1 MNRDDTI
8 NRSESPDFDA
18 GRLRQLAAA
27 QCDECLADDEA
38 AELEVMLSASAAA
51 RTMYVRY
58 MNVHAGLDW
67 EITSRESV
75 EEMVPAV
82 EASREQL
89 PPLSAQRSWPWALA
103 AIAAGL
109 LIVSSVAVW
118 HTKDGAEGSKSPI
131 ADTSAAPAGVDV
143 AAAVTELGPQA
154 KWSVARRDNDA
165 PKQLREG
172 DVVSISEGEMQV
184 RFDSG
189 VVVTLYAPAELEVI
203 SPMKGKAIRGRLS
216 ANVVDGAE
224 GFAIVTPRAT
234 VIDQGTVFGVEVGDT
249 GDTDVFV
256 FKGAVDL
263 HLDATDG
270 AEPRLA
276 KQRLTSGEAMRIDN
290 HGTTSRIVSISSDRF
305 GNRPDYHAPKVDRPV
320 LISAVSDNIER
331 GANSWNYY
339 EIVHGGMNEDAKAFV
354 DRDEHE
360 WNGIDPSGMP
370 KFLIGGD
377 YVKTFN
383 NDKFG
388 RDIELFVTVEQ
399 PCKLYVLLDD
409 RITPPAWLVNRFHD
423 TGFDVGM
430 DVGRF
435 YRLWDG
441 KLMEDRLPGVGPGVS
456 VDDTISIWECDI
468 NAPEIVHL
476 GATEAAHRFVNMYGI
491 VAVPLEQK

>member
-1 MNRDDTI
+1 MTTDIRQTDT
-8 NRSESPDFDA
+8 PDFDA
-18 GRLRQLAAA
+18 DRLRHLAAA
-27 QCDECLADDEA
+27 QCDDCLSDAEA
-38 AELEVMLSASAAA
+38 RELDAMLAASAAA

-75 EEMVPAV
+75 EEMVPASQV
-82 EASREQL
+82 SHE
-89 PPLSAQRSWPWALA
+89 RSTPSSTPRNWPWALA

-118 HTKDGAEGSKSPI
+118 HTQGGAKGRKFPLAESV
-131 ADTSAAPAGVDV
+131 PAHEAVEI
-143 AAAVTELGPQA
+143 AAAVTELGPQVQ
-154 KWSVARRDNDA
+154 WSVARRDDAA
-165 PKQLREG
+165 PKKLREG
-172 DVVSISEGEMQV
+172 DLVNVTEGQMQV
-184 RFDSG
+184 TFDCG
-189 VVVTLYAPAELEVI
+189 AVVTLYSPAMMEVI
-203 SPMKGKAIRGRLS
+203 SSSRGKAIRGKL
-216 ANVVDGAE
+216 AAYVVDGAE
-224 GFAIVTPRAT
+224 GFTIETPRAT
-234 VIDQGTVFGVEVGDT
+234 VVDLGTVFGVEVGDE
-249 GDTDVFV
+249 GATDVVV

-263 HLDATDG
+263 HLDAIGG
-270 AEPRLA
+270 ADPQPA
-276 KQRLTSGEAMRIDN
+276 PHRLTTGEAMRIDN
-290 HGTTSRIVSISSDRF
+290 RGTASRIVSIASDRF

-331 GANSWNYY
+331 AAGSWNYY
-339 EIVHGGMNEDAKAFV
+339 EIVHGGMQEDAKAFV

-360 WNGIDPSGMP
+360 WNGIDVDGMP

-388 RDIELFVTVEQ
+388 RDIELFVTVEH
-399 PCKLYVLLDD
+399 PCKLYILHDD
-409 RITPPAWLVNRFHD
+409 RVTPPAWLVKRFHD

-456 VDDTISIWECDI
+456 VDDTISVWECDI
-468 NAPEIVHL
+468 KAPEVVHL
-476 GATEAAHRFVNMYGI
+476 GATEAVHRFVNMYGI
-491 VAVPLEQK
+491 VAVPLSEK

>member
-1 MNRDDTI
+1 MNRDDI
-8 NRSESPDFDA
+8 PIRSESSDFDA

-27 QCDECLADDEA
+27 QCDECLTDAEA
-38 AELEVMLSASAAA
+38 GELEAMLSASAAA

-82 EASREQL
+82 QASRENL
-89 PPLSAQRSWPWALA
+89 PPAAAGRSWPWALA

-118 HTKDGAEGSKSPI
+118 QSKEKSPHGQSPI
-131 ADTSAAPAGVDV
+131 ADAAPIENGDV
-143 AAAVTELGPQA
+143 AAVTQLGPEA
-154 KWSVARRDNDA
+154 KWSVARRDNAA
-165 PKQLREG
+165 PKQLRVN

-184 RFDSG
+184 RFESG

-203 SPMKGKAIRGRLS
+203 SPMMGRAIRGRLS

-234 VIDQGTVFGVEVGDT
+234 VIDQGTVFGVEVGDK
-249 GDTDVFV
+249 GDTDVVV
-256 FKGAVDL
+256 FKGTVDL
-263 HLDATDG
+263 HLDA
-270 AEPRLA
+270 LA
-276 KQRLTSGEAMRIDN
+276 GVRPAPAPTRLTTGEAMRIDN
-290 HGTTSRIVSISSDRF
+290 RGTTSRIVSISSDRF

-320 LISAVSDNIER
+320 LISAVNDNIER
-331 GANSWNYY
+331 DANSWNYY
-339 EIVHGGMNEDAKAFV
+339 EIVHGGMQEDARAFV

-360 WNGIDPSGMP
+360 WNGIDAAGMP

-388 RDIELFVTVEQ
+388 RDIELFVTVEHS
-399 PCKLYVLLDD
+399 CKLYVLLDD
-409 RITPPAWLVNRFHD
+409 RITPPAWLLNRFHD

-456 VDDTISIWECDI
+456 VDDTISIWECDVR
-468 NAPEIVHL
+468 ASEIVHL
-476 GATEAAHRFVNMYGI
+476 GATEAVHRFVNMYGI